1 MRAAATVGG
10 ASARLTLRARTR
22 RVRTKT
28 LLATLP
34 GRRAQKLVVESHTD
48 GTNAYEDNG
57 PVAILAM
64 ARALAAQP
72 RACRPRTIEFAFP
85 TGHFYQHIVSP
96 HRRHGGAGV
105 LSRQLDR
112 VYDKGRVAG
121 VMVLEHLGTR
131 EYAARPRPGHPG
143 RILRPTGRSEL
154 QQVAVTPSAPL
165 RAAVVRAI
173 ERNHVART
181 AMLVGADGA
190 DPARAPEHCS
200 FGGEGTPYNERLL
213 PTVAAISAP
222 EGLYDPVFGL
232 EAIDF
237 HRMRRETVAFTDLL
251 THMGHMSRKAIAGDV
266 LAERARRAAGAPGC
280 PNDI

>member
-1 MRAAATVGG
+1 
-10 ASARLTLRARTR
+10 
-22 RVRTKT
+22 
-28 LLATLP
+28 
-34 GRRAQKLVVESHTD
+34 VVESHTD

-72 RACRPRTIEFAFP
+72 RSCRPRTIEFAFP
-85 TGHFYQHIVSP
+85 TGHFYQHIASP

-105 LSRQLDR
+105 LSRRLDR
-112 VYDKGRVAG
+112 AYDRGAVAG
-121 VMVLEHLGTR
+121 VMVLEHLGTL

-143 RILRPTGRSEL
+143 RILRPTGRPEL
-154 QQVAVTPSAPL
+154 QQVAVTPSARL

-173 ERNHVART
+173 ERHRVART
-181 AMLVGADGA
+181 AMLTGADGA

-222 EGLYDPVFGL
+222 QGLYDPVFGL
-232 EAIDF
+232 EAIDV

-251 THMGHMSRKAIAGDV
+251 VRMSRMPRAAIAGDV
-266 LAERARRAAGAPGC
+266 RAERARRAAGAPGC